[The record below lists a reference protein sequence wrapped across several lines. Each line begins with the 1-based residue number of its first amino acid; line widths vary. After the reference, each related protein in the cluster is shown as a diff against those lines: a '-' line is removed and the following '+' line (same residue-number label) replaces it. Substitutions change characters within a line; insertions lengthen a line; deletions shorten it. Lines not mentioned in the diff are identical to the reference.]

1 MEQLEDI
8 KKIPKNAQKVSNT
21 RTEKKD
27 VVNGS
32 PKMQKL
38 QRKIVKGGRWASK
51 NTKIVKNNSCRRQAD
66 LQKYKKLLRTIVIV
80 GKQTSKNTKIVKN
93 NSYRRQADLQ
103 K

>member
-51 NTKIVKNNSCRRQAD
+51 NTKIVKNNRYIVGKHTS
-66 LQKYKKLLRTIVIV
+66 KNTKNLRTIVV
-80 GKQTSKNTKIVKN
+80 GGRQTSKNTKIVKN
-93 NSYRRQADLQ
+93 NSYSR
-103 K
+103 